1 MITSVGTGKHLQNRL
16 RGFKKKRS
24 VQSTGWRKRKRERGE
39 AERIEGGG
47 RGRGKRE
54 GRKEENYFFS
64 VIEVE

>member
-16 RGFKKKRS
+16 CGFKTKRS

-39 AERIEGGG
+39 VGRIEGGG

>member
-1 MITSVGTGKHLQNRL
+1 MGS
-16 RGFKKKRS
+16 
-24 VQSTGWRKRKRERGE
+24 KRKEAYSQLPREREKEKEGE
-39 AERIEGGG
+39 AGRIEGGG